1 MIGSFGILVY
11 AYVIRYMAV
20 GISPLKSSFDK
31 HPSSYDDTAFNLGM
45 GPTKLFRSIHLPIN
59 KSAIAIAFLITF
71 VDIIK
76 ELPITL
82 ILRPFNFD
90 TLAVQTYEYAI
101 EEMIPKSSIYSLAI
115 VMLGTILLIF
125 LKKIV
130 NKEID
135 VPKSKWITKILWL
148 KQSADQKF
156 EFFSRGGGYSFFYR
170 WKRIWKNNFLKCL
183 AGLEKINSGS
193 IILNGKTLND
203 KSTFITPNK
212 RKIGFVF
219 QDYPLF
225 PHLNVLENIKINLDK
240 NYYSKID
247 YILELTNIKDL
258 CGRFPDQLSGGEQQR
273 ACIAR
278 ALVREPDLLLLDE
291 PFSNLDSNIKSTIQ
305 DEIQK
310 IIKETKTTTILVT
323 HDIKDTFNISD
334 KILIFKAGILQQYD
348 NPVNMYCNPVNCY
361 CAKILGDLNQI
372 SVNGKTYFIR
382 PEKIRVAKKSS
393 YLAVVKKQFLLE
405 RNIKLVQN

>member
-1 MIGSFGILVY
+1 M
-11 AYVIRYMAV
+11 
-20 GISPLKSSFDK
+20 
-31 HPSSYDDTAFNLGM
+31 
-45 GPTKLFRSIHLPIN
+45 
-59 KSAIAIAFLITF
+59 
-71 VDIIK
+71 
-76 ELPITL
+76 
-82 ILRPFNFD
+82 
-90 TLAVQTYEYAI
+90 
-101 EEMIPKSSIYSLAI
+101 
-115 VMLGTILLIF
+115 F
-125 LKKIV
+125 LKVNELQKYYDSNNPLIRNLNFSVEEGDIV
-130 NKEID
+130 
-135 VPKSKWITKILWL
+135 
-148 KQSADQKF
+148 
-156 EFFSRGGGYSFFYR
+156 SFIGESGSG
-170 WKRIWKNNFLKCL
+170 KTTFLKCL

-193 IILNGKTLND
+193 IILNGKILND

-258 CGRFPDQLSGGEQQR
+258 SRRFPDQLSGGEQQR

-291 PFSNLDSNIKSTIQ
+291 PFSNLDSSIKSVIQ
-305 DEIQK
+305 DEIHK

-382 PEKIRVAKKSS
+382 PEKIRLAKKSS
-393 YLAVVKKQFLLE
+393 YLAVVKKIVFIGKEYKISAKINDEIWTFFSEEPLKIDQEVYLELDDKDLLE
-405 RNIKLVQN
+405 FDSTCSNFFTH

>member
-1 MIGSFGILVY
+1 MFLEVNELQKYYDSNNPLIRNLNFSVEEGDIVSFIGESGS
-11 AYVIRYMAV
+11 
-20 GISPLKSSFDK
+20 GK
-31 HPSSYDDTAFNLGM
+31 T
-45 GPTKLFRSIHLPIN
+45 T
-59 KSAIAIAFLITF
+59 
-71 VDIIK
+71 
-76 ELPITL
+76 
-82 ILRPFNFD
+82 
-90 TLAVQTYEYAI
+90 
-101 EEMIPKSSIYSLAI
+101 
-115 VMLGTILLIF
+115 
-125 LKKIV
+125 
-130 NKEID
+130 
-135 VPKSKWITKILWL
+135 
-148 KQSADQKF
+148 
-156 EFFSRGGGYSFFYR
+156 
-170 WKRIWKNNFLKCL
+170 FLKCL

-193 IILNGKTLND
+193 IILNGKILND

-247 YILELTNIKDL
+247 YILKLTNLKDL
-258 CGRFPDQLSGGEQQR
+258 CNRYPDQLSGGEQQR

-291 PFSNLDSNIKSTIQ
+291 PFSNLDSSIKSIIQ
-305 DEIQK
+305 DEIHK

-382 PEKIRVAKKSS
+382 PEKIRLAKKSS
-393 YLAVVKKQFLLE
+393 YLAVVKKIVFVGKEYKISAKINEEIWTFFSEEPLQIDQEVYLELDDKDLLE
-405 RNIKLVQN
+405 FDSTCSNFFTH

>member
-1 MIGSFGILVY
+1 M
-11 AYVIRYMAV
+11 
-20 GISPLKSSFDK
+20 
-31 HPSSYDDTAFNLGM
+31 
-45 GPTKLFRSIHLPIN
+45 
-59 KSAIAIAFLITF
+59 
-71 VDIIK
+71 
-76 ELPITL
+76 
-82 ILRPFNFD
+82 
-90 TLAVQTYEYAI
+90 
-101 EEMIPKSSIYSLAI
+101 
-115 VMLGTILLIF
+115 F
-125 LKKIV
+125 LKVNELQKYYDSNNPLIRNLNFSVEEGDIV
-130 NKEID
+130 
-135 VPKSKWITKILWL
+135 
-148 KQSADQKF
+148 
-156 EFFSRGGGYSFFYR
+156 SFIGESGSG
-170 WKRIWKNNFLKCL
+170 KTTFLKCL

-291 PFSNLDSNIKSTIQ
+291 PFSNLDSNIKTTIQ

-393 YLAVVKKQFLLE
+393 YLAVVKKTVFVGKEYKISAKINEEIWSFFSEEPLQIDQEVYLELDDKDLLE
-405 RNIKLVQN
+405 FDSTCSNFFTH